1 MEDILRGHP
10 GDGQHGDCI
19 GVYDGVS
26 LLLLD
31 LSVSFTDHQPVFRA
45 SSQPHG
51 HSGKQA
57 ADHEGGLGRR
67 GEAVPV
73 KGTYYSMKMWGW
85 GDVDSIGW
93 GVDGYIALAGVFLTS
108 VQLKPEP
115 DLTRLPSFFYNNWA
129 IRKSGL

>member
-1 MEDILRGHP
+1 M
-10 GDGQHGDCI
+10 
-19 GVYDGVS
+19 
-26 LLLLD
+26 LLLN
-31 LSVSFTDHQPVFRA
+31 H
-45 SSQPHG
+45 HG

-115 DLTRLPSFFYNNWA
+115 DLTRLPSFFYNTWA